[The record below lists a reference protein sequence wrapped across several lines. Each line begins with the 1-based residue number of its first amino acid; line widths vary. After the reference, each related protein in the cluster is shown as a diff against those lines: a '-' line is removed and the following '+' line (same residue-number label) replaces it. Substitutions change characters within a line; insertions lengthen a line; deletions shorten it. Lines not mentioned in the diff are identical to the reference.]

1 MDPSYIIEKPKEG
14 VKGKCLVCKLL
25 FPDDEIRLG
34 YRETDATIQKG
45 PWKWNHITCVPIDR
59 WDTAEE
65 VYGDVT
71 EIPGVAAT
79 EGAAARVGMAHSNAR
94 ASADH
99 HAKKTADETI
109 AQHAAKEEEASRKQA
124 EKAKAKADKAAAKNA
139 EKASKAAA
147 KEAEKAAKTAGD
159 GAAKTLDFGTLD
171 DFEPADSRIKGK
183 CIVVIGSIADRIKT
197 DVKAAITA
205 AGGHFRGNISKLTE
219 FIVLGSCKEDQLEKA
234 EASAAEKGI
243 ETMTGEELVKEF
255 EAAGVTHVRAVQT
268 AVRTLEDEED
278 AGVTRGGKKRRTS
291 LAAA

>member
-59 WDTAEE
+59 WDTAEQ

-99 HAKKTADETI
+99 HAKKTAD
-109 AQHAAKEEEASRKQA
+109 
-124 EKAKAKADKAAAKNA
+124 
-139 EKASKAAA
+139 
-147 KEAEKAAKTAGD
+147 
-159 GAAKTLDFGTLD
+159 
-171 DFEPADSRIKGK
+171 
-183 CIVVIGSIADRIKT
+183 
-197 DVKAAITA
+197 
-205 AGGHFRGNISKLTE
+205 
-219 FIVLGSCKEDQLEKA
+219 
-234 EASAAEKGI
+234 
-243 ETMTGEELVKEF
+243 
-255 EAAGVTHVRAVQT
+255 
-268 AVRTLEDEED
+268 
-278 AGVTRGGKKRRTS
+278 
-291 LAAA
+291 

>member
-79 EGAAARVGMAHSNAR
+79 EGAAARVGTAHSNAR

-183 CIVVIGSIADRIKT
+183 CIVVIEIGRA
-197 DVKAAITA
+197 
-205 AGGHFRGNISKLTE
+205 
-219 FIVLGSCKEDQLEKA
+219 
-234 EASAAEKGI
+234 
-243 ETMTGEELVKEF
+243 
-255 EAAGVTHVRAVQT
+255 HV
-268 AVRTLEDEED
+268 
-278 AGVTRGGKKRRTS
+278 
-291 LAAA
+291 